1 MLHRTHLA
9 LALRVSFLFSLS
21 ALADAPSARP
31 APKPLSENVKK
42 GLAWLAKTQ
51 LDNGAWG
58 QGDESKE
65 MGAGMA
71 NLSKTPNVAD
81 TCMVVMAF
89 IRGGDTPAEGANKTS
104 VLRAVEFICAQI
116 EESDEN
122 GLWIT
127 TLRNTRTQT
136 KLGTY
141 VDTFFAAQ
149 TLSEVKDRMPS
160 EAGKARVEKA
170 LAKVVKKIEAGQQK
184 DGQWANAGWAPALA
198 QAQAAKAVNSVVQN
212 GGQVSETVRARVE
225 EYAQADFNRAMP
237 AGVGG
242 DGVVKAGTGSLSVR
256 GTSVSVA
263 GDAGVALY
271 SSGGQ
276 LAAMNSASVTNNDL
290 RQHYEGIAT
299 SPTTQP
305 AAREEAKL
313 MLSRFDANDKALGE
327 AQKQVIAR
335 LGDKQFMAGFGS
347 NGGEEFLSYLNIGES
362 LFTKGGDDW
371 KKWDDAMTGN
381 LSKIQ
386 NDDGSWSGQHCIT
399 GRTFC
404 TAAALQVLTIDRSP
418 VPAMKK
424 AAMK

>member
-9 LALRVSFLFSLS
+9 LALLVSLLFSLT
-21 ALADAPSARP
+21 ALADGPSTRP
-31 APKPLSENVKK
+31 APKPLSENVKR
-42 GLAWLAKTQ
+42 GLAWLAQTQ

-89 IRGGDTPAEGANKTS
+89 IRGGDTPADGVNKTS
-104 VLRAVEFICAQI
+104 VLKGIEFICAQI
-116 EESDEN
+116 EESDDAS
-122 GLWIT
+122 LWIT

-198 QAQAAKAVNSVVQN
+198 QAQAAKAVNVVVQN
-212 GGQVSETVRARVE
+212 GGQVNESVRARVE
-225 EYAQADFNRAMP
+225 EYAQADFSRTTLAGVSADRAGATLSVRGSA

-242 DGVVKAGTGSLSVR
+242 G
-256 GTSVSVA
+256 

-276 LAAMNSASVTNNDL
+276 LAAMNSASVTNAGL
-290 RQHYEGIAT
+290 RHYYEDIAI

-305 AAREEAKL
+305 AAREEARL
-313 MLSRFDANDKALGE
+313 MLTRFAANDKALGE

-371 KKWDDAMTGN
+371 KKWDDSMTGN
-381 LSKIQ
+381 LNKIQ

-424 AAMK
+424 AATK